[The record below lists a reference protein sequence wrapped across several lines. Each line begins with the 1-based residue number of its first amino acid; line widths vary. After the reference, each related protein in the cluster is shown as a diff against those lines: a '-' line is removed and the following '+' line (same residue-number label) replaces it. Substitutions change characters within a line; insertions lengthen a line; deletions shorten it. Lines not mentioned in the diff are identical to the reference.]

1 MANNN
6 IYQLSDDEI
15 AQVLREEIAT
25 NNDPNQLVKLTLEC
39 EAYIVNIKGFRS
51 KLKSTSFFRIVTK
64 YCTKKQLTEAQL
76 NYLEIAHQVQKQ
88 IVNHIV
94 DLYDKMERLIVGADL
109 QFEEIRGKLSELDN
123 RVNVS
128 EWLTSLGYLKTNE
141 GIQYKKLPDSAKVLV
156 IVRDL
161 FQMKIRGIKPVESQI
176 HRAWTDIGL
185 PDSIDLVTFLA
196 DFCKN
201 IRYADLLFFYEYD
214 YSYPQ
219 LSQFGRCLAKI
230 IMMTEDN
237 DKIECIKACY
247 DNVSSTDTIGPSFCE
262 QLLTDLMKLH
272 EQYQEM
278 YALNNSDVDAVI
290 ADVIGPQLNNLTIL
304 LVLNKESS
312 KSFVYQNKAWKA
324 VDSAD
329 EESLCLE
336 YHPNILVIPDRF
348 EKANFPTNKYG
359 VNKVLRLNDF
369 AAHLWFRSQINNG
382 TFQDNKILCV
392 FDFYYKKDDKE
403 MYGQQYVRAYQNN
416 TYIGKCRMHDKM
428 TIGHMRDNLNKLHG
442 KNPYYA
448 FRTFCGTMKPGTI
461 KRLEDI
467 RVYYELEST
476 LNLLCGTNSDEELKL
491 LLEHFN
497 ISLEEIAEENKLH
510 IG

>member
-1 MANNN
+1 MKKNNT
-6 IYQLSDDEI
+6 YHLSDNEI
-15 AQVLREEIAT
+15 AQVLRDEIVS
-25 NNDPNQLVKLTLEC
+25 NNDPKQLMKLTLEC
-39 EAYIVNIKGFRS
+39 EAYIDNIKGFRN

-64 YCTKKQLTEAQL
+64 YRTKKQLSEAQL

-88 IVNHIV
+88 IVYHIA
-94 DLYDKMERLIVGADL
+94 DLYDKMKRLIVGADL
-109 QFEEIRGKLSELDN
+109 QFEEIRSKLLELDN
-123 RVNVS
+123 RVNVL
-128 EWLTSLGYLKTNE
+128 EWLTSLGYYKTNE
-141 GIQYKKLPDSAKVLV
+141 GIQYKELPDSAKVLV

-161 FQMKIRGIKPVESQI
+161 FQMKIRGIEPVESQI
-176 HRAWTDIGL
+176 HRAWAEIGL
-185 PDSIDLVTFLA
+185 SDSIRLVDFLA

-214 YSYPQ
+214 YSYPN
-219 LSQFGRCLAKI
+219 LSQFGKCLAKI
-230 IMMTEDN
+230 IMMTEDS
-237 DKIECIKACY
+237 DKIECIKACFP
-247 DNVSSTDTIGPSFCE
+247 NVSRVDTIGLDFCE

-272 EQYQEM
+272 EQYQKM

-290 ADVIGPQLNNLTIL
+290 ADVIGPQLDNLTIL

-312 KSFVYQNKAWKA
+312 KSFVYQNKAWKT
-324 VDSAD
+324 VDSSD

-348 EKANFPTNKYG
+348 EKANFPSNKNG

-369 AAHLWFRSQINNG
+369 AAYLWFRSQINNG
-382 TFQDNKILCV
+382 TFRGDEIICV

-403 MYGQQYVRAYQNN
+403 MNGQQYVRAYQNN
-416 TYIGKCRMHDKM
+416 AHIGQCRMHDAM
-428 TIGHMRDNLNKLHG
+428 TKNHMLNNLSELCRN
-442 KNPYYA
+442 NPYHA
-448 FRTFCGTMKPGTI
+448 FRTFCGTMNPGTI

-467 RVYYELEST
+467 RVYYELESY
-476 LNLLCGTNSDEELKL
+476 LNVLCGANSDEELKL

-497 ISLEEIAEENKLH
+497 ISLEEIAEEKKLH